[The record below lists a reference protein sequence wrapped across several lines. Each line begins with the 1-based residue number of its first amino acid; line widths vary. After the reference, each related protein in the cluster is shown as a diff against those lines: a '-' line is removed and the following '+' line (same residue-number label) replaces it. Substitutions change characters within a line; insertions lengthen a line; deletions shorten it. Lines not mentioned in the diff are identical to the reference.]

1 MKVICLGRKIQ
12 VGGNYFATT
21 GKRYLKKKETHCEG
35 HNNEYS
41 DVTCK

>member
-1 MKVICLGRKIQ
+1 